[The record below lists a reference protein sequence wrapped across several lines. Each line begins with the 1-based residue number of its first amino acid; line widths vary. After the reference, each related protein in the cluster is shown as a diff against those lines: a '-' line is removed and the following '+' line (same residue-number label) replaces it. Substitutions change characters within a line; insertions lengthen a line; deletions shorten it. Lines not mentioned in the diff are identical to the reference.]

1 VVFSTAA
8 CGLSSI
14 HRFQFRNPFHLKPSE
29 EIAMSKQADADL
41 ILKLYDL
48 RREATMRE
56 ARNWFFTFNPTTV
69 NEYMET
75 MFGEHSGHL
84 RMVVSYWEMA
94 ASLVNNGAIDEQMFN
109 DANGE
114 HLFVFAKIEPILED
128 LRKLLNAPEAFGHF
142 EKLVRN
148 IPDNE
153 KKLAA
158 IRERIKMIQA
168 TMAERMG
175 KAQSA

>member
-1 VVFSTAA
+1 M
-8 CGLSSI
+8 GK
-14 HRFQFRNPFHLKPSE
+14 HD
-29 EIAMSKQADADL
+29 DADL

-69 NEYMET
+69 AEYMDA
-75 MFGEHSGHL
+75 MMGPNSGYL
-84 RMVVSYWEMA
+84 RMVISYWDMA

-114 HLFVFAKIEPILED
+114 HLFVFAKIEPILNEM
-128 LRKLLNAPEAFGHF
+128 RQTWNSPEMLKHY
-142 EKLVRN
+142 ETLVRR

-153 KKLAA
+153 KKLAE
-158 IRERIKMIQA
+158 IRERIKMISSM
-168 TMAERMG
+168 MAERTQ
-175 KAQSA
+175 AANA

>member
-1 VVFSTAA
+1 
-8 CGLSSI
+8 
-14 HRFQFRNPFHLKPSE
+14 
-29 EIAMSKQADADL
+29 MSKQEDADL

-69 NEYMET
+69 NEYMEA
-75 MFGEHSGHL
+75 MFGDHSGHL
-84 RMVVSYWEMA
+84 RMVISYWDMA

-128 LRKLLNAPEAFGHF
+128 MRKVMNAPDVLGHF
-142 EKLVRN
+142 EKLIRR
-148 IPDNE
+148 IPDNKE
-153 KKLAA
+153 KLAD
-158 IRERIKMIQA
+158 IRDRIKMIQA
-168 TMAERMG
+168 TMAERMA